1 MKDFCCVRYD
11 DIIIFAYHEDTKNV
25 KELLMNPYKH
35 KTAAIFV
42 EYCYMIGCT
51 VMLEYV
57 GVKKSSKMTRI
68 MNLVKKYD
76 IGMTEEQ
83 TALFQKEVE
92 QMMQ

>member
-1 MKDFCCVRYD
+1 
-11 DIIIFAYHEDTKNV
+11 
-25 KELLMNPYKH
+25 
-35 KTAAIFV
+35 
-42 EYCYMIGCT
+42 
-51 VMLEYV
+51 MLEHV